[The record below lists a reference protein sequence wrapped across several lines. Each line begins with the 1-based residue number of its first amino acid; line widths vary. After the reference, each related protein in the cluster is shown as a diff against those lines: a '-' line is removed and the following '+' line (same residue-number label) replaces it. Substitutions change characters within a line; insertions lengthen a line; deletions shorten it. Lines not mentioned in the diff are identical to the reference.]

1 MKNRSIASTEGASG
15 LLWSQGAKLRFG
27 LLAAGQMISA
37 LGTGLTAF
45 AISIILYRHG
55 GSATV
60 FALIGLF
67 STLPGALLLPL
78 VGPIIDRHDRRS
90 TMLLGTM
97 GSGVAVLLV
106 ALMQHVG
113 ILHIGLLCLLA
124 ATVSICNTM
133 SSLAFASSI
142 IHLVPRARIGNANA
156 FLQMGPALAQIISPA
171 LGGLMVSLLPVET
184 LLIVDGASYFCLH
197 AVLWLVRFPS
207 LEIEQRAGSFLKRA
221 LEGWRLLREHRGIVR
236 LTIGG
241 AICDSGMQCTQL
253 LLSPFLLAMTTP
265 RQFGIAMSV
274 IFSGMVVGS
283 VLATVI
289 GMTRQMVKIMLA
301 YRLAQAIGLFVVG
314 VMPRLSV
321 VVIVFTVV
329 SFLAAFGMTARQTLI
344 QISTPPAAHGRVFA
358 NLNLLGSLSLP
369 ISFLVAGPFVDK
381 VIKPTVLIHN
391 TGWLGHALAALGPEG
406 GAIAVLF
413 ELLAIVVLIA
423 AIATF
428 TGTSVQALAAKLVV
442 AESAEARPAPSQSDT
457 GVPGAAKAL

>member
-1 MKNRSIASTEGASG
+1 MKKKSIASPEGATQS
-15 LLWSQGAKLRFG
+15 LWGSGAKLRFG
-27 LLAAGQMISA
+27 LLAGGQMISA

-45 AISIILYRHG
+45 AISIILYQNS

-60 FALIGLF
+60 FALIGVF

-78 VGPIIDRHDRRS
+78 AGPIIDRRDRR
-90 TMLLGTM
+90 TIMLLGTM

-106 ALMQHVG
+106 ALMLHLGMFHVG
-113 ILHIGLLCLLA
+113 WLCLLA
-124 ATVSICNTM
+124 ATVSICNSM

-142 IHLVPRARIGNANA
+142 VHLVPRARVGNANA
-156 FLQMGPALAQIISPA
+156 ILQMGPALAQIISPA

-197 AVLWLVRFPS
+197 AVLWSIRFPS
-207 LEIEQRAGSFLKRA
+207 LEIQHRAESFLKRA
-221 LEGWRLLREHRGIVR
+221 LEGWRLLQEHRGIVR

-274 IFSGMVVGS
+274 IFSGMVVGT

-289 GMTRQMVKIMLA
+289 GMTRKMVKIMLA
-301 YRLAQAIGLFVVG
+301 YRLAQAAALLAVGL
-314 VMPRLSV
+314 MPRISI
-321 VVIVFTVV
+321 VVIAFTGV
-329 SFLAAFGMTARQTLI
+329 SLLAAFGAVARQTLI
-344 QISTPPAAHGRVFA
+344 QLSTPPVAQGRVFA

-369 ISFLVAGPFVDK
+369 ISFLISGPLVDK
-381 VIKPTVLIHN
+381 VIRPMVLIHN
-391 TGWLGHALAALGPEG
+391 QGWLGHVLAPLGPEG
-406 GAIAVLF
+406 AAIAVLF

-423 AIATF
+423 AIVTF
-428 TGTSVQALAAKLVV
+428 TGTSVRALAIKL
-442 AESAEARPAPSQSDT
+442 AAGETGEPSKAPSQLDAE
-457 GVPGAAKAL
+457 VPKVAQAL